1 MRARVRQHRLPG
13 LIKRLVAV
21 VLLSGTLGAAAG
33 AAEPGPREVIEGVN
47 AALLE
52 VMQQAEELGYAGRY
66 QRLQPV
72 LEASFDFPFMI
83 RIAVGRAWRD
93 LTEAERAELTQ
104 RFSEMS
110 IASFAA
116 RFDGYSGERF
126 EIVGEGPAPRDA
138 VLIES
143 RIVRPADAPVG
154 LNYVLKPLE
163 GRWRIIDILLDAKYS
178 ELARQRAEFG
188 AVLKKGGLPALMAT
202 LEQKINELSG
212 GG

>member
-1 MRARVRQHRLPG
+1 MSARGRQHRSHG
-13 LIKRLVAV
+13 RIKGLVAGA
-21 VLLSGTLGAAAG
+21 LLACMLGASAG
-33 AAEPGPREVIEGVN
+33 AAQPGPREVIEGVN

-52 VMQQAEELGYAGRY
+52 VMQQADELGYAGRY

-83 RIAVGRAWRD
+83 RISVGQAWRD
-93 LTEAERAELTQ
+93 LTEAERSQLIE

-138 VLIES
+138 VLIET

-154 LNYVLKPLE
+154 LNYVLKPVE
-163 GRWRIIDILLDAKYS
+163 QGWRIIDILLDAKYS

-188 AVLKKGGLPALMAT
+188 AVLKKGGLAALMAT
-202 LEQKINELSG
+202 LEAKIDELSG